1 MQISRLNL
9 VMREHPKALAAFAGA
24 FIVAAAFYHRKCSS
38 ADQEGDEA
46 SGRAKSSVVVL
57 GDVFVDL
64 MVQSDALPV
73 WDSDTVT
80 TTPISA
86 LAGGS
91 GLNTATHLSASFRVP
106 TSMWSAIGSKKD
118 DAWSTLLRAH
128 AARAKFQLCGALNCT
143 ATGVCMV
150 LTGKRDRAFIT
161 HRGPIGDLHLIETA
175 PNTSTTPHSSS
186 TNSEAKDKC
195 EPGIDVHALLE
206 NLAPG
211 GHLHIAG

>member
-1 MQISRLNL
+1 MNRNGDSTMQLSRLNL
-9 VMREHPKALAAFAGA
+9 MVRDHPKALGALAGA
-24 FIVAAAFYHRKCSS
+24 FIVAAAFYQRKCSS
-38 ADQEGDEA
+38 AEQEREEEA
-46 SGRAKSSVVVL
+46 TGSAKSSVVVL

-64 MVQSDALPV
+64 MVQSDSLPV

-91 GLNTATHLSASFRVP
+91 GLNTATHLSASFQVP
-106 TSMWSAIGSKKD
+106 TSMWSAIGSGKN

-128 AARAKFQLCGALNCT
+128 AARARFHLRGALDCA
-143 ATGVCMV
+143 ATGVCVVM
-150 LTGKRDRAFIT
+150 TGKHDRAFIT
-161 HRGPIGDLHLIETA
+161 HRGPIGEMHLVETA
-175 PNTSTTPHSSS
+175 PAP
-186 TNSEAKDKC
+186 EANGHC
-195 EPGIDVHALLE
+195 QPSIDVHALLE